1 MNSWPELHPELLA
14 PVPEREELRQIVR
27 EVLAKHADHEQV
39 RAAADSAA
47 GYSVELW
54 KLLNAEL
61 EISRL
66 AVPEAL
72 GGNGF
77 GLQELFVVVEECGAA
92 LLPEPVLSSAA
103 VGSQAL
109 AAADDPTG
117 TKDLL
122 DAALAGELVVTVAS
136 GTEPL
141 AAVRDAQ
148 GRWRVS
154 GARARVLHGAAAGL
168 VVVDAV
174 TPQGTVLLA
183 VAATDVEVTPRTTVD
198 LTRRQADLAFDAAP
212 ARLLVGVA
220 RAGAVLDRLA
230 LIRDAARA
238 AEHTGIVGELLDR
251 TCEYVAQRDQFGRPV
266 GSFQAIKHRL
276 ADVLVDRERARSASR
291 YAAAVLDGEPDT
303 AALPVAVAAA
313 VCADAAMRTAHE
325 AVQLHG
331 GIGFTWEHRAH
342 YYLRRVL
349 GDEGLFGATH
359 EPRARIA
366 DLVGLRESA

>member
-1 MNSWPELHPELLA
+1 MHPWPELHPELLA
-14 PVPEREELRQIVR
+14 PVPEREELRQVVR

-47 GYSVELW
+47 GYSEDLW
-54 KLLNAEL
+54 RLLNVEL

-66 AVPEAL
+66 AVAENL

-77 GLQELFVVVEECGAA
+77 GLQELFVVIEECGAG

-103 VGSQAL
+103 LGCQAL
-109 AAADDPTG
+109 AAADDPASIT
-117 TKDLL
+117 DLL
-122 DAALAGELVVTVAS
+122 TPALSGELVVTVAT
-136 GTEPL
+136 GADPL
-141 AAVRDAQ
+141 TAAQDPD

-154 GARARVLHGAAAGL
+154 GGRARVLHGAAAGL

-174 TPQGTVLLA
+174 TPQGAVLFA
-183 VAATDVEVTPRTTVD
+183 VAATDVAVRPRTTVD
-198 LTRRQADLAFDAAP
+198 LTRRQADLSFDAAP
-212 ARLLVGVA
+212 ARLLVGVP
-220 RAGAVLDRLA
+220 RAAAVIDRLDLIGRAA
-230 LIRDAARA
+230 LA

-251 TCEYVAQRDQFGRPV
+251 TCEYVTQRDQFGRAV

-313 VCADAAMRTAHE
+313 ACADAAMRTAHE

-342 YYLRRVL
+342 YYVRRVL
-349 GDEGLFGATH
+349 GDEGLFGASREH
-359 EPRARIA
+359 RARIA
-366 DLVGLRESA
+366 ELVEV

>member
-1 MNSWPELHPELLA
+1 MNPWPELHPDLLA
-14 PVPEREELRQIVR
+14 SVSEREELRQVVR

-47 GYSVELW
+47 GYSADLW
-54 KLLNAEL
+54 QLLNAEL

-66 AVPEAL
+66 AVAEEL

-77 GLQELFVVVEECGAA
+77 GLQELFVVIEECGAA

-103 VGSQAL
+103 LGCQAL
-109 AAADDPTG
+109 AAADDPPSI
-117 TKDLL
+117 KDLL
-122 DAALAGELVVTVAS
+122 DAALSGELVVTVAT
-136 GTEPL
+136 GGDPL
-141 AAVRDAQ
+141 TAQ
-148 GRWRVS
+148 DVDGSWRVS
-154 GARARVLHGAAAGL
+154 GSRSRVLQGAAAGL
-168 VVVDAV
+168 LVVDAA
-174 TPQGTVLLA
+174 TPLGTVLLA
-183 VAATDVEVTPRTTVD
+183 VAATDVAVAPRTTVD
-198 LTRRQADLAFDAAP
+198 LTRRQADLAFDSAP
-212 ARLLVGVA
+212 ARPLVGVE
-220 RAGAVLDRLA
+220 RAAAVMERLD
-230 LIRDAARA
+230 LIRRAALA

-251 TCEYVAQRDQFGRPV
+251 TCEYATQREQFGRAI
-266 GSFQAIKHRL
+266 GSFQAVKHRL

-331 GIGFTWEHRAH
+331 GIGFTWEHRAQ

-349 GDEGLFGATH
+349 GDEGLFGATRDQ
-359 EPRARIA
+359 RARIA
-366 DLVGLRESA
+366 DLVEV

>member
-1 MNSWPELHPELLA
+1 MHAWPELHPELLA
-14 PVPEREELRQIVR
+14 PVPEREELRHIVR

-39 RAAADSAA
+39 RASADSAT
-47 GYSVELW
+47 GYSEDLW
-54 KLLNAEL
+54 RLLNAEL
-61 EISRL
+61 EVGRL

-92 LLPEPVLSSAA
+92 LAPEPVLSSA
-103 VGSQAL
+103 VLGCQAL
-109 AAADDPTG
+109 SAADDPDSIE
-117 TKDLL
+117 DLL
-122 DAALAGELVVTVAS
+122 EPALRGELVVTVAT
-136 GTEPL
+136 GPAPL
-141 AAVRDAQ
+141 AAVQDTD
-148 GRWRVS
+148 GGWRVS
-154 GARARVLHGAAAGL
+154 GTRTRVLHGAAAGL
-168 VVVDAV
+168 VVVNAT

-183 VAATDVEVTPRTTVD
+183 VAATDLTVEPCVAVD
-198 LTRRQADLAFDAAP
+198 LTRRQADLVLDAAP
-212 ARLLVGVA
+212 ARPLVGVA
-220 RAGAVLDRLA
+220 RATTVRDRLA
-230 LIRDAARA
+230 LIGRAALA

-251 TCEYVAQRDQFGRPV
+251 TREYVVQRDQFGRPI

-291 YAAAVLDGEPDT
+291 YAAAVLDGEPET

-342 YYLRRVL
+342 YYVRRVL
-349 GDEGLFGATH
+349 GDEGLFGATR
-359 EPRARIA
+359 EQRARIA
-366 DLVGLRESA
+366 ELVGV

>member
-1 MNSWPELHPELLA
+1 MHYWPELHPELLA

-27 EVLAKHADHEQV
+27 DVLAKHADHEQV

-47 GYSVELW
+47 GYSEELW
-54 KLLNAEL
+54 QLLNAEL

-92 LLPEPVLSSAA
+92 LSSEPVLSSA
-103 VGSQAL
+103 VLGCQAL
-109 AAADDPTG
+109 VAADDPTAIR
-117 TKDLL
+117 DIV
-122 DAALAGELVVTVAS
+122 DAALGGELVVTVAS
-136 GTEPL
+136 GAEPL
-141 AAVRDAQ
+141 AAVRDAE
-148 GRWRVS
+148 GSWRVS
-154 GARARVLHGAAAGL
+154 GTRTRVLHGNAAGL
-168 VVVDAV
+168 IVVDAA
-174 TPQGTVLLA
+174 TAQGTVLLA
-183 VAATDVEVTPRTTVD
+183 VGATDVAIEPRTTVD
-198 LTRRQADLAFDAAP
+198 LTRRQADLTFAAAP

-220 RAGAVLDRLA
+220 RSAAVMDRLA
-230 LIRDAARA
+230 LVGSAALA

-251 TCEYVAQRDQFGRPV
+251 TCEYVTQRDQFGRAI

-291 YAAAVLDGEPDT
+291 YAAAVLDGEPET

-342 YYLRRVL
+342 YYVRRVL
-349 GDEGLFGATH
+349 GDEGLFGATR
-359 EPRARIA
+359 EQRARIA
-366 DLVGLRESA
+366 ELVEV

>member
-1 MNSWPELHPELLA
+1 VHSWPELHPELLA

-27 EVLAKHADHEQV
+27 DVLAKHADHEQV

-47 GYSVELW
+47 GYSEELW
-54 KLLNAEL
+54 RLLNAEL

-92 LLPEPVLSSAA
+92 LSPEPVLSSA
-103 VGSQAL
+103 VLGCQAL
-109 AAADDPTG
+109 VAADDPTDV
-117 TKDLL
+117 KDIL
-122 DAALAGELVVTVAS
+122 DAALVGELVVTVAS
-136 GTEPL
+136 GVGPL
-141 AAVRDAQ
+141 AAVQDAE
-148 GRWRVS
+148 GSWRVS
-154 GARARVLHGAAAGL
+154 GTRTRVLHGAAAGL
-168 VVVDAV
+168 VVVDAT

-183 VAATDVEVTPRTTVD
+183 VATTDVAVEPRTTID
-198 LTRRQADLAFDAAP
+198 LTRRQADLTFAAAP
-212 ARLLVGVA
+212 ARHLVGVA
-220 RAGAVLDRLA
+220 RAAAVMDRLA
-230 LIRDAARA
+230 LTRRAALA

-251 TCEYVAQRDQFGRPV
+251 TREYVTQRDQFGRAI

-291 YAAAVLDGEPDT
+291 YAAAVLDGEPES

-313 VCADAAMRTAHE
+313 VCADAAVWTAPE

-342 YYLRRVL
+342 YYVRRVL
-349 GDEGLFGATH
+349 GDEGLFGATR
-359 EPRARIA
+359 EQRARIA
-366 DLVGLRESA
+366 ELVEV

>member
-1 MNSWPELHPELLA
+1 MHYWPELHPELLA
-14 PVPEREELRQIVR
+14 PVPERDELRQIVR
-27 EVLAKHADHEQV
+27 GVLAKHADHEQV

-47 GYSVELW
+47 GYSAELW
-54 KLLNAEL
+54 RLLNAEL

-92 LLPEPVLSSAA
+92 LSPEPVLSSAA
-103 VGSQAL
+103 LGCQAL
-109 AAADDPTG
+109 VAADDPTSID
-117 TKDLL
+117 DLL
-122 DAALAGELVVTVAS
+122 DPALRGELVVTVAAGS
-136 GTEPL
+136 DPL
-141 AAVRDAQ
+141 AAVQDSE
-148 GRWRVS
+148 GGWRVS
-154 GARARVLHGAAAGL
+154 GTRTGVMHGAAAGL
-168 VVVDAV
+168 VVVDAA

-183 VAATDVEVTPRTTVD
+183 VAATDVAVEARTTVD
-198 LTRRQADLAFDAAP
+198 LTRRQADLTFDAAP
-212 ARLLVGVA
+212 ARPLVGVTRTA
-220 RAGAVLDRLA
+220 AVMDRLELIGRAA
-230 LIRDAARA
+230 LA

-251 TCEYVAQRDQFGRPV
+251 TCEYVTQRDQFGRAI

-291 YAAAVLDGEPDT
+291 YAAAVLDGEPKT

-342 YYLRRVL
+342 YYVRRVL
-349 GDEGLFGATH
+349 GDEGLFGATR
-359 EPRARIA
+359 EQRARIA
-366 DLVGLRESA
+366 ELVEV